1 MQEPLYYRAKLQFQT
16 RKFKDEVKAGLYAQN
31 SHYLVSL
38 KNCLVQDKVTQQII
52 NKVARLLSKYR
63 LPIYDERK
71 TAGVRTVMI
80 RRARKDGSGADDFV
94 TGRKTGLSPVVRD
107 LVAEFP

>member
-31 SHYLVSL
+31 SPLSGL
-38 KNCLVQDKVTQQII
+38 AEKLSGSGQGNAKII
-52 NKVARLLSKYR
+52 NKVARLLGKYR

-80 RRARKDGSGADDFV
+80 RRARK
-94 TGRKTGLSPVVRD
+94 TGQVQMIFCDRSQTGLFLQSF
-107 LVAEFP
+107 EI